1 MPNKPR
7 EGRLYRELV
16 LREPGGVHAGLRRCR
31 RRRRRA
37 PLGPRRTVRGGVR
50 AQGCGDILDGGAWA
64 VLLSV
69 HGLCSWRAK
78 GSTWSVETRPLPGA
92 PCKQVRLHQSQN
104 RRKRLDSILLPRAY
118 FLFPGNCSWT
128 LPVTAWWYL
137 HVLLLWEYFW
147 LFLSWTRLSRVSTL
161 LSSYT
166 RGIQTNAGTLDC
178 VGKVLGNELE
188 GHLDF
193 WLDNWMLKVSFTEKK
208 MRVGTV
214 LRIALCETSLR
225 HPCMYNNWQIFIPQ
239 IRNCCREANSDSIL
253 ELFLWLAFF
262 FFAFVIV
269 ITQNGLPQRILPLC
283 LTVWTKSAFV

>member
-1 MPNKPR
+1 M
-7 EGRLYRELV
+7 
-16 LREPGGVHAGLRRCR
+16 
-31 RRRRRA
+31 
-37 PLGPRRTVRGGVR
+37 
-50 AQGCGDILDGGAWA
+50 
-64 VLLSV
+64 LLSA

-78 GSTWSVETRPLPGA
+78 GSIWSVETRPLPGA

-137 HVLLLWEYFW
+137 HVLLLWEYCW
-147 LFLSWTRLSRVSTL
+147 LFLSWTQLSRVSTL

-193 WLDNWMLKVSFTEKK
+193 WLDNWMLKVSFTERK

-225 HPCMYNNWQIFIPQ
+225 HPYMYNNWQIFIPQ
-239 IRNCCREANSDSIL
+239 IRNCSREANSDSML
-253 ELFLWLAFF
+253 ELFIWLAFF
-262 FFAFVIV
+262 FFCFCYCNHTEWPALE
-269 ITQNGLPQRILPLC
+269 NPASLPDC
-283 LTVWTKSAFV
+283 LN